1 MVQPLSPDDLLAR
14 DLDRLSQPANL
25 FRFRVDR
32 ENVVID
38 FGYLP
43 PIMQEEVD
51 TLQKECVP
59 VHTRIAIP
67 YSLGKEVAE
76 ALLKTIESVEASLN
90 GPGGGPPGGPGG
102 PQGGPPGS
110 RPPGPP
116 PGGGRP
122 PGPPPGGRPPGPP
135 PGGRP
140 PGR

>member
-14 DLDRLSQPANL
+14 DLDTLSQPANL

-43 PIMQEEVD
+43 PIMQEEVE

-76 ALLKTIESVEASLN
+76 ALLKTIESVEASLGR
-90 GPGGGPPGGPGG
+90 GPGGPPPGPGGPGG
-102 PQGGPPGS
+102 PRPPGPPGPPPPQGQ

-116 PGGGRP
+116 PG
-122 PGPPPGGRPPGPP
+122 PPPGQ
-135 PGGRP
+135 RP

>member
-14 DLDRLSQPANL
+14 DLDTLSQPANL

-43 PIMQEEVD
+43 PIMQEEVE

-76 ALLKTIESVEASLN
+76 ALLKTIESVEASL
-90 GPGGGPPGGPGG
+90 GRPAGAPPPGGPR
-102 PQGGPPGS
+102 PPGPPPPPGQ

-116 PGGGRP
+116 PGPGGPP
-122 PGPPPGGRPPGPP
+122 PGPP
-135 PGGRP
+135 RP

>member
-14 DLDRLSQPANL
+14 DLDTLSQPANL

-76 ALLKTIESVEASLN
+76 ALLRTIESVEQSISAN
-90 GPGGGPPGGPGG
+90 PVQGGPPQGPPGGPPPPGRPPRP
-102 PQGGPPGS
+102 PQQGPPGN

-116 PGGGRP
+116 PG
-122 PGPPPGGRPPGPP
+122 
-135 PGGRP
+135 RP

>member
-14 DLDRLSQPANL
+14 DLDTLSQPANL

-43 PIMQEEVD
+43 PIMQEEVE

-76 ALLKTIESVEASLN
+76 ALLKTIESVEASL
-90 GPGGGPPGGPGG
+90 GRPGAPPPGGPPG
-102 PQGGPPGS
+102 Q

-116 PGGGRP
+116 PGPPPGGPRP
-122 PGPPPGGRPPGPP
+122 PGPPPGPP
-135 PGGRP
+135 PGGPRP

>member
-14 DLDRLSQPANL
+14 DLDTLSQPANL

-43 PIMQEEVD
+43 PIMQEEVE

-76 ALLKTIESVEASLN
+76 ALLKTIESVEASM
-90 GPGGGPPGGPGG
+90 GSAPAPG
-102 PQGGPPGS
+102 

-116 PGGGRP
+116 GAPPPGRPPGPGGPP

-135 PGGRP
+135 PGRP

>member
-14 DLDRLSQPANL
+14 DLDTLSQPANL

-43 PIMQEEVD
+43 PIMQEEVE

-90 GPGGGPPGGPGG
+90 RAPSGPPGA
-102 PQGGPPGS
+102 
-110 RPPGPP
+110 PPGP
-116 PGGGRP
+116 GRP
-122 PGPPPGGRPPGPP
+122 PGPPQGPPGARPPGPP
-135 PGGRP
+135 QGPPPGPPRP

>member
-14 DLDRLSQPANL
+14 DLDTLSQPANL

-43 PIMQEEVD
+43 PIMQEEVE

-76 ALLKTIESVEASLN
+76 ALLKTIESVEASL
-90 GPGGGPPGGPGG
+90 GRPGG
-102 PQGGPPGS
+102 
-110 RPPGPP
+110 
-116 PGGGRP
+116 P

-135 PGGRP
+135 GPPPQGQRPPGPPGPPPGPRP

>member
-14 DLDRLSQPANL
+14 DLDTLSQPANL

-76 ALLKTIESVEASLN
+76 ALLRTIESVEGSAPQAPQG
-90 GPGGGPPGGPGG
+90 GPPPGPPGGPPPGRPPR
-102 PQGGPPGS
+102 PQQGPPPGN

-116 PGGGRP
+116 PG
-122 PGPPPGGRPPGPP
+122 
-135 PGGRP
+135 RP

>member
-1 MVQPLSPDDLLAR
+1 MVRPLSPDDLLAR
-14 DLDRLSQPANL
+14 DLDTLSQPANL

-43 PIMQEEVD
+43 PIMQEEVE

-76 ALLKTIESVEASLN
+76 ALLKTIESVEASLGRP
-90 GPGGGPPGGPGG
+90 GPAGGPPP
-102 PQGGPPGS
+102 
-110 RPPGPP
+110 
-116 PGGGRP
+116 GRP
-122 PGPPPGGRPPGPP
+122 PGPPQGGPPPGRPPGPP
-135 PGGRP
+135 QGGPPPGRP

>member
-14 DLDRLSQPANL
+14 DLDTLSQPANL

-43 PIMQEEVD
+43 PIMQEEVE

-76 ALLKTIESVEASLN
+76 ALLKTIESVEASL
-90 GPGGGPPGGPGG
+90 GRAPGAPPPGGPR
-102 PQGGPPGS
+102 PPGPPPPPGQ

-116 PGGGRP
+116 PGPGGPP
-122 PGPPPGGRPPGPP
+122 PGPP
-135 PGGRP
+135 RP

>member
-14 DLDRLSQPANL
+14 DLDTLSQPANL

-76 ALLKTIESVEASLN
+76 ALLKTIESVEAS
-90 GPGGGPPGGPGG
+90 GGGGAPGGPPPGGP
-102 PQGGPPGS
+102 Q
-110 RPPGPP
+110 
-116 PGGGRP
+116 GGRP

-135 PGGRP
+135 GGRP
-140 PGR
+140 PGPPPQRPPGR

>member
-14 DLDRLSQPANL
+14 DLDTLSQPANL

-43 PIMQEEVD
+43 PIMQEEVE

-76 ALLKTIESVEASLN
+76 ALLKTIESVEASL
-90 GPGGGPPGGPGG
+90 GR
-102 PQGGPPGS
+102 PQ
-110 RPPGPP
+110 GPP
-116 PGGGRP
+116 PGAPG
-122 PGPPPGGRPPGPP
+122 GPPPGA
-135 PGGRP
+135 RP

>member
-14 DLDRLSQPANL
+14 DLDTLSQPANL

-43 PIMQEEVD
+43 PIMQEEVE

-90 GPGGGPPGGPGG
+90 RAPAGPPGA
-102 PQGGPPGS
+102 
-110 RPPGPP
+110 PPGP
-116 PGGGRP
+116 GRP
-122 PGPPPGGRPPGPP
+122 PGPPQGPPGARPPGPP
-135 PGGRP
+135 QGPPPGPPRP

>member
-14 DLDRLSQPANL
+14 DLDTLSQPANL

-43 PIMQEEVD
+43 PIMQEEVE

-76 ALLKTIESVEASLN
+76 ALLKTIESVEAA
-90 GPGGGPPGGPGG
+90 
-102 PQGGPPGS
+102 
-110 RPPGPP
+110 
-116 PGGGRP
+116 GGGRP
-122 PGPPPGGRPPGPP
+122 PGPPPGTPGGPPQGPPPGPPPGARPPGPP
-135 PGGRP
+135 PGRPPGPPGRP

>member
-14 DLDRLSQPANL
+14 DLDTLSQPANL

-76 ALLKTIESVEASLN
+76 ALLRTIESVESSMNA
-90 GPGGGPPGGPGG
+90 PQGGPPGGPPPG
-102 PQGGPPGS
+102 PPGGPPPPGRPPRPPQGPPGN

-116 PGGGRP
+116 PGRA
-122 PGPPPGGRPPGPP
+122 
-135 PGGRP
+135 

>member
-14 DLDRLSQPANL
+14 DLDTLSQPANL

-76 ALLKTIESVEASLN
+76 ALLRTIESVESSMNQAPQG
-90 GPGGGPPGGPGG
+90 GPPPGPPGGPPPPGRPPRP
-102 PQGGPPGS
+102 PQGPPGN

-116 PGGGRP
+116 PGRA
-122 PGPPPGGRPPGPP
+122 
-135 PGGRP
+135 

>member
-14 DLDRLSQPANL
+14 DLDTLSSPANL

-43 PIMQEEVD
+43 PIMQEEVE

-76 ALLKTIESVEASLN
+76 ALLKTIESVEASMN
-90 GPGGGPPGGPGG
+90 TAPGGPPGPPQGRPPGPPGGP
-102 PQGGPPGS
+102 PP
-110 RPPGPP
+110 
-116 PGGGRP
+116 GRP
-122 PGPPPGGRPPGPP
+122 PGPPPGRPPGPP
-135 PGGRP
+135 PGRP

>member
-14 DLDRLSQPANL
+14 DLDTLSQPANL

-43 PIMQEEVD
+43 PIMQEEVE

-76 ALLKTIESVEASLN
+76 ALLKTIESVEASL
-90 GPGGGPPGGPGG
+90 GRSGPPGGP
-102 PQGGPPGS
+102 PP
-110 RPPGPP
+110 
-116 PGGGRP
+116 GRP
-122 PGPPPGGRPPGPP
+122 PGPPPGGPGGPPPGRPPGPP
-135 PGGRP
+135 PGGPPPRP

>member
-14 DLDRLSQPANL
+14 DLDTLSQPANL

-76 ALLKTIESVEASLN
+76 ALLKTIESVEASM
-90 GPGGGPPGGPGG
+90 GGGRPQGPPPGGP
-102 PQGGPPGS
+102 PP
-110 RPPGPP
+110 
-116 PGGGRP
+116 GGRP

-135 PGGRP
+135 PGGPP
-140 PGR
+140 PGPPRR

>member
-14 DLDRLSQPANL
+14 DLDTLSQPANL

-43 PIMQEEVD
+43 PIMQEEVE

-76 ALLKTIESVEASLN
+76 ALLKTIESVEASL
-90 GPGGGPPGGPGG
+90 GRSGPPAP
-102 PQGGPPGS
+102 PQGRPPGPPPPGA

-116 PGGGRP
+116 PGG
-122 PGPPPGGRPPGPP
+122 PPP
-135 PGGRP
+135 RP

>member
-14 DLDRLSQPANL
+14 DLDTLSQPANL

-67 YSLGKEVAE
+67 Y
-76 ALLKTIESVEASLN
+76 
-90 GPGGGPPGGPGG
+90 
-102 PQGGPPGS
+102 
-110 RPPGPP
+110 
-116 PGGGRP
+116 
-122 PGPPPGGRPPGPP
+122 
-135 PGGRP
+135 
-140 PGR
+140 

>member
-14 DLDRLSQPANL
+14 DLDTLSQPANL

-43 PIMQEEVD
+43 PIMQEEVE

-90 GPGGGPPGGPGG
+90 R
-102 PQGGPPGS
+102 QG
-110 RPPGPP
+110 PPGPP
-116 PGGGRP
+116 QGRP
-122 PGPPPGGRPPGPP
+122 PGPPGPPPPGARPPGPP
-135 PGGRP
+135 GPPPPGGPPRP

>member
-14 DLDRLSQPANL
+14 DLDTLSQPANL

-43 PIMQEEVD
+43 PIMQEEVE

-76 ALLKTIESVEASLN
+76 ALLKTIESVEASM
-90 GPGGGPPGGPGG
+90 GAAPG
-102 PQGGPPGS
+102 

-116 PGGGRP
+116 GAPPPGRPPGPGGPP

-135 PGGRP
+135 PGRP

>member
-14 DLDRLSQPANL
+14 DLDTLSQPANL

-76 ALLKTIESVEASLN
+76 ALLRTIESVESSMNAPQ
-90 GPGGGPPGGPGG
+90 GGAPGGPPPGPPGGPPPPGRPPRP
-102 PQGGPPGS
+102 PQGPPGN

-116 PGGGRP
+116 PGRA
-122 PGPPPGGRPPGPP
+122 
-135 PGGRP
+135 

>member
-14 DLDRLSQPANL
+14 DLDTLSQPANL

-43 PIMQEEVD
+43 PIMQEEVE

-67 YSLGKEVAE
+67 YSLGKEDAE
-76 ALLKTIESVEASLN
+76 ALLKTIESVEASL
-90 GPGGGPPGGPGG
+90 GRPGPGG
-102 PQGGPPGS
+102 PPP
-110 RPPGPP
+110 
-116 PGGGRP
+116 GRP
-122 PGPPPGGRPPGPP
+122 PGPPQGGPPPGRPPGPP
-135 PGGRP
+135 QGGPPPRP

>member
-14 DLDRLSQPANL
+14 DLDKLSHPANL

-43 PIMQEEVD
+43 PIMQEEVE

-76 ALLKTIESVEASLN
+76 ALLKTIESVEASLTRQ
-90 GPGGGPPGGPGG
+90 GPPGGPPPPGRPPG
-102 PQGGPPGS
+102 PPGGPPPPGA

-116 PGGGRP
+116 PGGP
-122 PGPPPGGRPPGPP
+122 
-135 PGGRP
+135 RP

>member
-14 DLDRLSQPANL
+14 DLDPLSQPANL

-76 ALLKTIESVEASLN
+76 ALLRTIESVESSGQGAPQA
-90 GPGGGPPGGPGG
+90 GPPQGPPGGPPPGR
-102 PQGGPPGS
+102 PPGPPGNRPPGN

-116 PGGGRP
+116 PG
-122 PGPPPGGRPPGPP
+122 
-135 PGGRP
+135 RP

>member
-14 DLDRLSQPANL
+14 DLDTLSQPANL

-76 ALLKTIESVEASLN
+76 ALLKTIESVEASMN
-90 GPGGGPPGGPGG
+90 GPSGPPGGPGG
-102 PQGGPPGS
+102 PPGG

-116 PGGGRP
+116 PGARP

>member
-14 DLDRLSQPANL
+14 DLDTLSQPANL

-76 ALLKTIESVEASLN
+76 ALLRTIESVENAT
-90 GPGGGPPGGPGG
+90 GAQAPQGGPPPG
-102 PQGGPPGS
+102 PQGGPPPGRPPRPQQGPPGN

-116 PGGGRP
+116 PGN
-122 PGPPPGGRPPGPP
+122 
-135 PGGRP
+135 RP

>member
-14 DLDRLSQPANL
+14 DLDTLSQPANL

-76 ALLKTIESVEASLN
+76 ALLRTIESVESSGQGAPQA
-90 GPGGGPPGGPGG
+90 GPPQGPPGGPPPGR
-102 PQGGPPGS
+102 PPGPPGNRPPGN

-116 PGGGRP
+116 PG
-122 PGPPPGGRPPGPP
+122 
-135 PGGRP
+135 RP

>member
-14 DLDRLSQPANL
+14 DLDTLSQPANL

-43 PIMQEEVD
+43 PIMQEEVE

-59 VHTRIAIP
+59 VHTRVAIP

-76 ALLKTIESVEASLN
+76 ALLKTIESVEASM
-90 GPGGGPPGGPGG
+90 GAAPPGGPPGAP
-102 PQGGPPGS
+102 PPG

-116 PGGGRP
+116 PQGRPPGPP

-135 PGGRP
+135 PGRP

>member
-14 DLDRLSQPANL
+14 DLDTLSQPANL

-43 PIMQEEVD
+43 PIMQEEVE

-76 ALLKTIESVEASLN
+76 ALLKTIESVEASLGRPA
-90 GPGGGPPGGPGG
+90 GPPGPPQGGRPPGPPGGP
-102 PQGGPPGS
+102 PPGA

-116 PGGGRP
+116 PG
-122 PGPPPGGRPPGPP
+122 PPPGA
-135 PGGRP
+135 RP

>member
-14 DLDRLSQPANL
+14 DLDTLSQPANL

-76 ALLKTIESVEASLN
+76 ALLKTIESVEASMN
-90 GPGGGPPGGPGG
+90 GPQSGPPGPGGPPGPPPGG
-102 PQGGPPGS
+102 

-116 PGGGRP
+116 PGGRP

>member
-14 DLDRLSQPANL
+14 DLDTLSQPANL

-76 ALLKTIESVEASLN
+76 ALLKTIESVEAST
-90 GPGGGPPGGPGG
+90 GGAPGGPPPGGP
-102 PQGGPPGS
+102 
-110 RPPGPP
+110 
-116 PGGGRP
+116 GGRP

-135 PGGRP
+135 GGRP
-140 PGR
+140 PGPPPQRPPGR

>member
-14 DLDRLSQPANL
+14 DLDTLSQPANL

-76 ALLKTIESVEASLN
+76 ALLRTIESVENSAPQAPQG
-90 GPGGGPPGGPGG
+90 GPPPGPPGGPPPPPGRPPRP
-102 PQGGPPGS
+102 PQQGPPGN

-116 PGGGRP
+116 PG
-122 PGPPPGGRPPGPP
+122 
-135 PGGRP
+135 RP

>member
-14 DLDRLSQPANL
+14 DLDTISSPANL

-43 PIMQEEVD
+43 PIMQEEVE

-76 ALLKTIESVEASLN
+76 ALLKTIESVEASL
-90 GPGGGPPGGPGG
+90 GRGPGG
-102 PQGGPPGS
+102 PPPGPPQGQ

-116 PGGGRP
+116 PGPPPGQRP
-122 PGPPPGGRPPGPP
+122 PGPPQGPP
-135 PGGRP
+135 PGPRP

>member
-14 DLDRLSQPANL
+14 DLDTLSQPANL

-76 ALLKTIESVEASLN
+76 ALLRTIESVEGSIAQTPQG
-90 GPGGGPPGGPGG
+90 GPPQGPPGGPPPPPGRPPRP
-102 PQGGPPGS
+102 PQQGPPGN

-116 PGGGRP
+116 PG
-122 PGPPPGGRPPGPP
+122 
-135 PGGRP
+135 RP